1 MRCMTLAI
9 IFSAIGWIALAS
21 NSNAFETLELP
32 PLTAETSAVNLSSSS
47 SSRPH
52 YVVLTGNQTRSEIS
66 SSEISSATEMTVPQP
81 QAMKANNSNP
91 PPSFAGN
98 DPGSYHGYRPPMPFG
113 PSSTPN
119 LVQLMNCD
127 PFSCPN
133 IWQGWEAQRAADLA
147 KKCTLP
153 CSGHCGAGRCGNGCG
168 CGRATLHD
176 TPCNT
181 SGSGPARPVNR
192 YRSAPSRSCSSCG
205 KAVCDTLLGNS
216 SESSSSCPACQ
227 ASQTNANQDQYSAK
241 PSTTTMTR

>member
-9 IFSAIGWIALAS
+9 IFSAFGWIALAS

-113 PSSTPN
+113 PSR
-119 LVQLMNCD
+119 
-127 PFSCPN
+127 
-133 IWQGWEAQRAADLA
+133 IWTNSWRIPG
-147 KKCTLP
+147 
-153 CSGHCGAGRCGNGCG
+153 
-168 CGRATLHD
+168 
-176 TPCNT
+176 
-181 SGSGPARPVNR
+181 
-192 YRSAPSRSCSSCG
+192 SRS
-205 KAVCDTLLGNS
+205 GNS
-216 SESSSSCPACQ
+216 SLPMYFNTC
-227 ASQTNANQDQYSAK
+227 
-241 PSTTTMTR
+241 STAV